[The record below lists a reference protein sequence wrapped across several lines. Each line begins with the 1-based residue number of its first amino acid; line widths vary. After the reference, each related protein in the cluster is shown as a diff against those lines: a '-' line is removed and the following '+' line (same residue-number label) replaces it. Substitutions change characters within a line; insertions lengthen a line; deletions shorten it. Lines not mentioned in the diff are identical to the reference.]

1 MGSGLRQSLRRG
13 VKRAAI
19 TGGLEASGL
28 LARAGVMRAA
38 RGRGVIFTLH
48 HVRPKIARA
57 FDPNGHLEV
66 TPDFLDAAI
75 RQLQAQNYRFLPLDK
90 VPAALAD
97 PTHPPFAVF
106 TLDDGYRNNRDHAL
120 PVFARYQVPFTVFVA
135 GGYIDRSHSMWWE
148 TAAALIDKSDAALG
162 EKYAAFARIGETI
175 LRPGEAGHVAEL
187 DRQAAVAGIDA
198 RAIADD
204 LTMNA
209 EELKSFA
216 AHPLVTLGAHTIS
229 HRSLGLLDDIEAER
243 EMIASAERV
252 ETITGQRP
260 FTIAYPYGDAQAAT
274 PRDFALA
281 ARLGFSVG
289 VTTRPGTLTAGQ
301 LPTALPRVS
310 LNGFYQKRRYVRAL
324 ASGIPFRLMG

>member
-19 TGGLEASGL
+19 TGGLEAAGL
-28 LARAGVMRAA
+28 MAAAGLMGAA
-38 RGRGVIFTLH
+38 RGRGIIFTLH

-66 TPDFLDAAI
+66 TPEFLDAAI
-75 RQLQAQNYRFLPLDK
+75 RQLQAQNYRLLPLDG

-97 PTHPPFAVF
+97 AAHPPFAVF

-120 PVFARYQVPFTVFVA
+120 PVFARHGVPFTVFVA
-135 GGYIDRSHSMWWE
+135 GGYVDRSHSMWWE
-148 TAAALIDKSDAALG
+148 TGAALIEKFDASPAQ
-162 EKYAAFARIGETI
+162 KYAAFARLGETI
-175 LRPGEAGHVAEL
+175 LRTGEARHVADL
-187 DRQAAVAGIDA
+187 DRRAAEAGIDA
-198 RAIADD
+198 RAIAAE
-204 LTMNA
+204 LTLDA
-209 EELKSFA
+209 DELKSFA

-229 HRSLGLLDDIEAER
+229 HRALGLLDEAEAER
-243 EMIASAERV
+243 EMRASADRIEA
-252 ETITGQRP
+252 IAGKRP
-260 FTIAYPYGDAQAAT
+260 TTIAYPYGDPLAAT

-289 VTTRPGTLTAGQ
+289 VTTRPGTLSAGQ
-301 LPTALPRVS
+301 LLTALPRVS

-324 ASGIPFRLMG
+324 ASGIPFRLTG